1 MRKTKTA
8 RIQYL
13 SFSQKVRPSQKRTSA
28 GVLHVA
34 AAARAAADE
43 VQGKAELLRR
53 VLAPEVEL
61 PREDDEVADLARSG
75 DRSPLV
81 QNRDTE

>member
-1 MRKTKTA
+1 M
-8 RIQYL
+8 
-13 SFSQKVRPSQKRTSA
+13 
-28 GVLHVA
+28 A

-75 DRSPLV
+75 GRNPLV